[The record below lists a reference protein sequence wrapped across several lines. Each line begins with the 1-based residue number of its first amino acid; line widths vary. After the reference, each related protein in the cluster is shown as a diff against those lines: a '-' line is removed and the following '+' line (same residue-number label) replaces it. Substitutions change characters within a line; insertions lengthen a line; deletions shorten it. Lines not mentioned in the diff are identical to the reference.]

1 MINHNIKRIFKYV
14 FAILFDCLLCF
25 IAVWIS
31 YFLRLGYWEPIFLN
45 NFYKPITAFYIS
57 FILMIPLLWLFG
69 LYKTILVYFGFHSTI
84 NIIKSSFIYLF
95 LYAFLITFVEIS
107 GIPRTIGI
115 IQPIILFLLILLSR
129 SFFRYYFIINGTIP
143 EKFFYAK
150 QENILIYGTGIYAR
164 NIADVILNA
173 YQSKLIGFVTNDIHL
188 INSSINGVNIYSDK
202 DIHKIVK
209 KNRIDKVIIAL
220 SDESHQQRSEVVKV
234 FVSLKVSVCVMPD
247 IEKMVNGRIVSNAIE
262 ELDIND
268 LLNRENTSIELS
280 IISKNIES
288 NVILV
293 TGAGGSIG
301 SELCRQLLKFN
312 PKYLILFEINE
323 YALYNIYSSLLNQNK
338 LNLNDQINIIPIL
351 GSCLDKKRLNDL
363 FLAFKPNIIYHAA
376 AYKHVTI
383 VENNPTQGVLNNVFS
398 TKNIAEL
405 CCLHNV
411 KNMVLISTDK
421 AVNPTNIMGAS
432 KRLSEMILQALSE
445 NNTITNFS
453 IVRFGNV
460 LGSSGSVIPLFKK
473 QINEGGPLTL
483 THAEVT
489 RYFMT
494 TTEAAKLVIQAGVM
508 GAGGDIFY
516 LEMGKPVRIL
526 DLAQNMI
533 YLSGLRPKSTNSPFG
548 DIEIKFIGLRP
559 GEKLHEELQVS
570 NEIYETNHPKIKKV
584 FESYIK
590 WQILSNELDQLE
602 FFVKNHDIVNM
613 ISLILKIIP
622 EFDWSKDVTDHVY
635 KMKNLK

>member
-1 MINHNIKRIFKYV
+1 MINHNIKRIYKYI

-45 NFYKPITAFYIS
+45 KFYNTLTAFYIS

-95 LYAFLITFVEIS
+95 LYAFIITFFEIS
-107 GIPRTIGI
+107 GIPRTIGL

-129 SFFRYYFIINGTIP
+129 SFFRYYFIITGSIP
-143 EKFFYAK
+143 EKFFYTK

-188 INSSINGVNIYSDK
+188 MNSSINGVNIYSDK

-220 SDESHQQRSEVVKV
+220 TDESHQQRSEVVKV
-234 FVSLKVSVCVMPD
+234 FVSLKVAVCVMPD
-247 IEKMVNGRIVSNAIE
+247 IEKMINGRIVSNAIE

-268 LLNRENTSIELS
+268 LLNRENTSIDLS
-280 IISKNIES
+280 IISKKMES

-338 LNLNDQINIIPIL
+338 HNLNDEINIIPIL

-383 VENNPTQGVLNNVFS
+383 VENNPTQGVLNNVYS

-405 CCLHNV
+405 CSLHSV

-445 NNTITNFS
+445 NNNITNFS

-473 QINEGGPLTL
+473 QIIEGGPITL

-533 YLSGLRPKSTNSPFG
+533 YLSGLRPKSINSPFG
-548 DIEIKFIGLRP
+548 DIEIKFIGLRS

-570 NEIYETNHPKIKKV
+570 NKVYETNHPKIKKV
-584 FESYIK
+584 FETYIK

-602 FFVKNHDIVNM
+602 FLVKNHDIVNM
-613 ISLILKIIP
+613 ISLIVKIIP

-635 KMKNLK
+635 KMKNL